1 MEGIIGKEKMFPAFE
16 YLKKSI
22 NQFVLFNTLQ
32 AGVFID
38 SDEIRRKTRSHMVD
52 TANEFSFYEKTIIYF
67 VILVL
72 WLPVFLSRLISNIFI
87 FLFKG
92 TTGIRKK
99 NDFVKMERRKELRAL
114 NIKSI
119 AVRKLEFE
127 ADTY

>member
-1 MEGIIGKEKMFPAFE
+1 
-16 YLKKSI
+16 
-22 NQFVLFNTLQ
+22 
-32 AGVFID
+32 
-38 SDEIRRKTRSHMVD
+38 MVD